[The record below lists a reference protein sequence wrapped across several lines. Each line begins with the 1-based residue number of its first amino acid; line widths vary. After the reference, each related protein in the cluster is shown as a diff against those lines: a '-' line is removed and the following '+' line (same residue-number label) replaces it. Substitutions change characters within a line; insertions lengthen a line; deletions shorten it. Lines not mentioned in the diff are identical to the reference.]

1 MRKAYCFIL
10 CLLIAAAPCYAGAA
24 EEAKISEL
32 LREAQANYAG
42 LTKQADAMMKEPI
55 TVPEPPSTAVS
66 CADGEKAEADSQS
79 LNDFQEAFN
88 APEGPLCAQMLE
100 MQRQLQLLGAEPD
113 YGREAALMGRLG
125 DKALALIH
133 DYGQDLEKMPAVAMV
148 AIQTAKDIQ
157 LLGSDE
163 AGRSAALMDAVS
175 AMYEEAIEELFRM
188 LREEHDYGTVRPIL
202 DAARASLLLSGNS
215 GADTEK
221 ILDRLQ
227 KSLRFRL
234 TLNYNF
240 EQTGNH
246 RWVQQAVFEVMAD
259 FEGSENVRIT
269 GTGTGSL
276 LSFVW
281 DDNPEFSVTAPDFP
295 VQAAFENFDP
305 CAGSAD
311 LLLTPFHPQSET
323 AHDEGESMDWPLL
336 KMSWE
341 AAFGEN
347 LQEGGQYRFPLALH
361 NLDSSAVN
369 ETVEYSVPSNEVK
382 MEITL
387 VHKPGL

>member
-1 MRKAYCFIL
+1 M
-10 CLLIAAAPCYAGAA
+10 
-24 EEAKISEL
+24 
-32 LREAQANYAG
+32 
-42 LTKQADAMMKEPI
+42 
-55 TVPEPPSTAVS
+55 
-66 CADGEKAEADSQS
+66 
-79 LNDFQEAFN
+79 
-88 APEGPLCAQMLE
+88 
-100 MQRQLQLLGAEPD
+100 
-113 YGREAALMGRLG
+113 
-125 DKALALIH
+125 
-133 DYGQDLEKMPAVAMV
+133 
-148 AIQTAKDIQ
+148 
-157 LLGSDE
+157 
-163 AGRSAALMDAVS
+163 
-175 AMYEEAIEELFRM
+175 
-188 LREEHDYGTVRPIL
+188 
-202 DAARASLLLSGNS
+202 
-215 GADTEK
+215 
-221 ILDRLQ
+221 
-227 KSLRFRL
+227 